1 MANLKL
7 KDLTWKF
14 LSDPILGV
22 LILLIIVGTV
32 ASVSIPVFFSLQNI
46 TNFLSGSYFVMLLV
60 AGMTVVLISGG
71 IDLSIGSV
79 MALCAGVVAQLA
91 LRHVPTVIVII
102 AALAVGAFVG
112 CLNGLL
118 VTLVGLP
125 DFIATLAMSGFAT
138 GILYIWTQGTPI
150 VGYMTPTYSKI
161 GGLSAIYG
169 YITVPMV
176 TAIIV
181 ALALGGILKKT
192 KFGVHLFAVG
202 SNRVATRQSGI
213 NVPKIRILAYVVAG
227 LCAALSGVIMAGRN
241 TTVPPDLGVGFEILS
256 IAAAVIGGA
265 SLSGG
270 RGRILGAIL
279 GEIVLAMTINII
291 NLLGVPSSYQKIF
304 IGGIL
309 LLAVFVNHIVT
320 ILRTNLLIR
329 RAVHQQ

>member
-1 MANLKL
+1 MASPRLKGQIR
-7 KDLTWKF
+7 KF

-22 LILLIIVGTV
+22 IVLLFIIGSV
-32 ASVSIPVFFSLQNI
+32 ASFSLSVFFTLHNI
-46 TNFLSGSYFVMLLV
+46 TNFLSGSYFVMLL
-60 AGMTVVLISGG
+60 AMGMTVVLISGG

-79 MALCAGVVAQLA
+79 MALCAGVVAQMA
-91 LRHVPTVIVII
+91 SHQVPIAFVII

-118 VTLVGLP
+118 VTLAGLP

-138 GILYIWTQGTPI
+138 GILYIWTKGTPI

-161 GGLSAIYG
+161 GGLTSIFG

-176 TAIIV
+176 TAIVV
-181 ALALGGILKKT
+181 ALALGGLLKKT

-202 SNRVATRQSGI
+202 SNRAATRQSGI
-213 NVPKIRILAYVVAG
+213 SVPKIRIFAYVVAG

-241 TTVPPDLGVGFEILS
+241 TTVPPDLGVGFEILA

-265 SLSGG
+265 SLGGG

-309 LLAVFVNHIVT
+309 LLAVFVNQIVVV
-320 ILRTNLLIR
+320 LRTRLLIR
-329 RAVHQQ
+329 RASN

>member
-1 MANLKL
+1 MSQIR
-7 KDLTWKF
+7 KF

-22 LILLIIVGTV
+22 IVLLFIIGSV
-32 ASVSIPVFFSLQNI
+32 ASFSLSVFFTLHNI
-46 TNFLSGSYFVMLLV
+46 TNFLSGSYFVMLL
-60 AGMTVVLISGG
+60 AMGMTVVLISGG

-79 MALCAGVVAQLA
+79 MALCAGVVAQMA
-91 LRHVPTVIVII
+91 SHQVPIAFVII

-118 VTLVGLP
+118 VTLAGLP

-138 GILYIWTQGTPI
+138 GILYIWTKGTPI

-161 GGLSAIYG
+161 GGLTSIFG

-176 TAIIV
+176 TAIVV
-181 ALALGGILKKT
+181 ALALGGLLKKT

-202 SNRVATRQSGI
+202 SNRAATRQSGI
-213 NVPKIRILAYVVAG
+213 SVPKIRIFAYVVAG

-241 TTVPPDLGVGFEILS
+241 TTVPPDLGVGFEILA

-265 SLSGG
+265 SLGGG

-309 LLAVFVNHIVT
+309 LLAVFVNQIVVV
-320 ILRTNLLIR
+320 LRTRLLIR
-329 RAVHQQ
+329 RASN